1 MTTACRRSWVTC
13 CTRWSSASPLHIH
26 VLNWDYAMLYALER
40 EWMMARKPGRP
51 RNKRLHF
58 RTDARH
64 PVGASH
70 HQKIVVID
78 DKLAFVGG
86 LDLTRCR
93 WDTPEHLP
101 EHPLRRDPDDKPYA
115 PFHDVQAMV
124 DGDAAR
130 ALANWHGAAGAW
142 PAMPNA
148 VR

>member
-1 MTTACRRSWVTC
+1 DGLPPQLGDLLHALVERQ
-13 CTRWSSASPLHIH
+13 PDLHIR

-40 EWMMARKPGRP
+40 EWMIARKPGRA

-93 WDTPEHLP
+93 WDTP
-101 EHPLRRDPDDKPYA
+101 
-115 PFHDVQAMV
+115 
-124 DGDAAR
+124 
-130 ALANWHGAAGAW
+130 
-142 PAMPNA
+142 
-148 VR
+148 